1 MASFAMALGG
11 SYFLNGLQRRFVS
24 VDLLLSL
31 ECVAAGD
38 ETGRG
43 WF

>member
-1 MASFAMALGG
+1 MAMALGG
-11 SYFLNGLQRRFVS
+11 SYFLIGLQRRFVY
-24 VDLLLSL
+24 VDLLLCL

-43 WF
+43 